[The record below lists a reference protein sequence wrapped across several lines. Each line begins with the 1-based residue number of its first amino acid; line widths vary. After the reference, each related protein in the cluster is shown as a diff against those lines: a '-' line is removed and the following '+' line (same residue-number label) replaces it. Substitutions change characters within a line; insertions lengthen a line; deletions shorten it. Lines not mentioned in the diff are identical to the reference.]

1 MGLRMRVGKRRVWV
15 RFGFVAALIACAA
28 VAHAASEP
36 GWRVYRDQ
44 VPALLYGDPENALI
58 SIICGRHEETYEDET
73 WITIEVEPGVKPAPA
88 DVVLVL
94 ENGKARK
101 EVPLEPK
108 ACAANQCTMRTEGEV
123 YRYEATFPGIE
134 PALDIAENVT
144 KISIDA
150 PGAKLSANA
159 DEKAFTK
166 FAVLCRNW

>member
-1 MGLRMRVGKRRVWV
+1 VWV
-15 RFGFVAALIACAA
+15 PYGVLAALLISAA
-28 VAHAASEP
+28 VAEAAARR
-36 GWRVYRDQ
+36 GWAVYRDQ

-58 SIICGRHEETYEDET
+58 SIICGRDEETSEDET
-73 WITIEVEPGVKPAPA
+73 WITVEVEPGVKPAPA

-94 ENGKARK
+94 ENGTARK

-108 ACAANQCTMRTEGEV
+108 ACAADQCTTRAEGEV
-123 YRYEATFPGIE
+123 YRYEATFPGVE

-144 KISIDA
+144 KLSIDA
-150 PGAKLSANA
+150 PGAKLAAVA